1 MTEWW
6 ANLTALNQAFYY
18 AALFFGVLFLWQII
32 AALIGLGDHD
42 TDADADGDFTGDH
55 DVTVD
60 HDVTYEDFEHGAA
73 SDAIESTVSFR
84 LLGVRS
90 VITFFTLFTWGGA
103 MYMDRGDPVT
113 VAIAYGMIWGL
124 IGMFI
129 IAGLFYLLGRLTETG
144 TADLASCVGKRA
156 MVYLNIPA
164 GGQGEIRAEVGGVLR
179 HVKARAGDLAI
190 EAGRHVRVVRRL
202 TETTVE
208 VEPVPP
214 KETETQQQKESSQ

>member
-6 ANLTALNQAFYY
+6 ADLTTLNRAFYY

-42 TDADADGDFTGDH
+42 ADGECE
-55 DVTVD
+55 VTCD
-60 HDVTYEDFEHGAA
+60 HDVTYEDFEHGAE
-73 SDAIESTVSFR
+73 SDAVDSTVSFR
-84 LLGVRS
+84 ILGVRS

-103 MYMDRGDPVT
+103 MYMDRGVT
-113 VAIAYGMIWGL
+113 VTLAITYGMIWGL

-129 IAGLFYLLGRLTETG
+129 IAGLFYMLRKLTETG

-156 MVYLNIPA
+156 VVYLQIPA
-164 GGQGEIRAEVGGVLR
+164 GGQGEIRAEVGGVLT

-190 EAGRHVRVVRRL
+190 QAGCPVRVVRRL

-208 VEPVPP
+208 VEPVAPRE
-214 KETETQQQKESSQ
+214 KDAEEQKESSQ